1 MNNGLRPFQQLY
13 IVFLKT
19 TFWLYNIYLTHAQLV
34 IIFAYF
40 LVNFR
45 SPITAVTSKRAGM
58 GKTLKVVSLSSK
70 CDVYIKVPVTDV
82 MPKETA
88 IADTILE
95 KTLNLGKEKKVL
107 IHLDISHE
115 VKNTYYYKSMH
126 IFHFNIIDNCPN
138 RVLGVILLP
147 RVGQVE
153 TQFSCLENV
162 WTIRKP
168 WLWTWDQC
176 TTFSKSCFMYARK
189 MKSRMTNFVLFSVI
203 YWIILIIHPLYLYVQ
218 NNSMCMCK

>member
-1 MNNGLRPFQQLY
+1 
-13 IVFLKT
+13 
-19 TFWLYNIYLTHAQLV
+19 
-34 IIFAYF
+34 
-40 LVNFR
+40 
-45 SPITAVTSKRAGM
+45 M

-168 WLWTWDQC
+168 WL
-176 TTFSKSCFMYARK
+176 
-189 MKSRMTNFVLFSVI
+189 
-203 YWIILIIHPLYLYVQ
+203 
-218 NNSMCMCK
+218 